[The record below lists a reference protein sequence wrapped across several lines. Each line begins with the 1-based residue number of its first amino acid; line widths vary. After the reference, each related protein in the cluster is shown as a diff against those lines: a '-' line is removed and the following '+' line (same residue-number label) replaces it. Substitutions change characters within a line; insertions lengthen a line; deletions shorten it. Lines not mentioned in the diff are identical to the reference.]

1 MIENTEKV
9 DTCQLEIQKRW
20 TPVEGAPINRPEE
33 RTIFWCFALK
43 FLDRER
49 CCSAYPQAESS
60 EEMVWLRWVGEE
72 PFSPIGLVGSCGIS
86 RLARAAALLTAVNRV
101 ETSDRSGS
109 SDVFR

>member
-60 EEMVWLRWVGEE
+60 VAAMGWRGAVFTDRTRGVLR
-72 PFSPIGLVGSCGIS
+72 
-86 RLARAAALLTAVNRV
+86 N
-101 ETSDRSGS
+101 
-109 SDVFR
+109 